1 MAVPTQQKALIVH
14 DIRAPFKLTTFDVPK
29 PAAGEVLVRIEATAL
44 NPIEWKIQ
52 AFGILITDFPA
63 VLGSDI
69 AGTIVQL
76 GDGVTNLAVG
86 DRM

>member
-1 MAVPTQQKALIVH
+1 MSAQKALILPEKGGNWT
-14 DIRAPFKLTTFDVPK
+14 IGENTIPTPGPK
-29 PAAGEVLVRIEATAL
+29 DVLVKIMSAAL